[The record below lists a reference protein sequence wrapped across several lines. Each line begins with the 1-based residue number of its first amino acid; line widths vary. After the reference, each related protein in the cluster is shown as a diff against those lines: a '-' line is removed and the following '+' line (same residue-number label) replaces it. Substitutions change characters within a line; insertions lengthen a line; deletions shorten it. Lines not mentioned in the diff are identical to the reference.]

1 LASQRSKSCGSC
13 VSRRLT
19 ESSVA
24 IITISRMFG
33 SGGSEVAQLVADRLG
48 WTLLDNAVVDAV
60 AERIGATPAEVAS
73 REERLPSMVER
84 LASAMAL
91 SSQEWISP
99 MTDAKLPPSDERLVE
114 VTKRVVEEAV
124 ARGPVVVVG
133 RGAQSQLAA
142 RSDALH
148 VFCYAQRAALIA
160 RTAEREKVSREEA
173 AKLVDETNKHREE
186 WVRKHWSRSWR
197 AHENYHIALDTEWF
211 GIRPAAELVVQ
222 VARQRFTATG
232 RGS

>member
-1 LASQRSKSCGSC
+1 M
-13 VSRRLT
+13 
-19 ESSVA
+19 A
-24 IITISRMFG
+24 IITISRMYG
-33 SGGSEVAQLVADRLG
+33 SGGSEVAKLVAEQLG

-91 SSQEWISP
+91 TSQEWLTP
-99 MTDAKLPPSDERLVE
+99 MADAKLPPTDERLVE
-114 VTKRVVEEAV
+114 VTRRVVEEAV

-133 RGAQSQLAA
+133 RGAQSMLAA

-148 VFCYAQRAALIA
+148 VFCYAPRPALIA
-160 RTAEREKVSREEA
+160 RAIERDKVSPEEA
-173 AKLVDETNKHREE
+173 AKLVDGTNKHREE

-197 AHENYHIALDTEWF
+197 AHENYHMSIDTEWF
-211 GIRPAAELVVQ
+211 GVQPASELVIE
-222 VARQRFTATG
+222 VARRRF
-232 RGS
+232 GSPLKVH

>member
-1 LASQRSKSCGSC
+1 M
-13 VSRRLT
+13 
-19 ESSVA
+19 A
-24 IITISRMFG
+24 IITISRMYG
-33 SGGSEVAQLVADRLG
+33 SGGSEVARLVADDLG

-99 MTDAKLPPSDERLVE
+99 MTDARLPPSDERLVE
-114 VTKRVVEEAV
+114 VTTRVVEEAV

-133 RGAQSQLAA
+133 RGAQSMLAA
-142 RSDALH
+142 RADALH
-148 VFCYAQRAALIA
+148 VFCYAPRQALIA
-160 RTAEREKVSREEA
+160 RAAAREHVAPEEA
-173 AKLVDETNKHREE
+173 ARLVDATNKHRED

-197 AHENYHIALDTEWF
+197 AHENYHMSLDTEWF
-211 GIRPAAELVVQ
+211 GISAAAELVVQ
-222 VARQRFTATG
+222 VARRKFARTLPT
-232 RGS
+232 

>member
-1 LASQRSKSCGSC
+1 M
-13 VSRRLT
+13 
-19 ESSVA
+19 A
-24 IITISRMFG
+24 IVTISRMYG
-33 SGGSEVAQLVADRLG
+33 SGGSEVARLVAEDLG

-99 MTDAKLPPSDERLVE
+99 MADARLPPSDERLVE
-114 VTKRVVEEAV
+114 VTTRVVEEAV

-133 RGAQSQLAA
+133 RGAQSMLAA
-142 RSDALH
+142 RADALH
-148 VFCYAQRAALIA
+148 VFCYAPRPALIA
-160 RTAEREKVSREEA
+160 RAAAREKVTPEEA
-173 AKLVDETNKHREE
+173 ARLVEATNKRREE

-197 AHENYHIALDTEWF
+197 AHENYHLSLDTDWF
-211 GIRPAAELVVQ
+211 GIRAAADLIVQ
-222 VARQRFTATG
+222 VARRKFARTLPT
-232 RGS
+232 

>member
-1 LASQRSKSCGSC
+1 MPI
-13 VSRRLT
+13 V
-19 ESSVA
+19 
-24 IITISRMFG
+24 TISRMYG
-33 SGGSEVAQLVADRLG
+33 SGGSEVARLVAEDLG

-114 VTKRVVEEAV
+114 VTTRVVEEAV
-124 ARGPVVVVG
+124 AGGPVVVVG
-133 RGAQSQLAA
+133 RGAQSMLAA
-142 RSDALH
+142 RADALH
-148 VFCYAQRAALIA
+148 VFCYAPRKALIA
-160 RTAEREKVSREEA
+160 RAGAREKLAPEEA
-173 AKLVDETNKHREE
+173 ARLVDATNKHREE

-197 AHENYHIALDTEWF
+197 AHENYHMSLDTEWF
-211 GIRPAAELVVQ
+211 GIRAAADLVVQ
-222 VARQRFTATG
+222 VARLKFARTLHT
-232 RGS
+232 

>member
-1 LASQRSKSCGSC
+1 M
-13 VSRRLT
+13 
-19 ESSVA
+19 A
-24 IITISRMFG
+24 IVTISRMYG
-33 SGGSEVAQLVADRLG
+33 SGGSEVARLVAEDLG

-114 VTKRVVEEAV
+114 VTTRVVEEAV

-133 RGAQSQLAA
+133 RGAQSMLAA
-142 RSDALH
+142 RADALH
-148 VFCYAQRAALIA
+148 VFCYAPRPALIA
-160 RTAEREKVSREEA
+160 RAAAREKVTPEEA
-173 AKLVDETNKHREE
+173 ARLVEATNKRREE

-197 AHENYHIALDTEWF
+197 AHENYHLSLDTDWF
-211 GIRPAAELVVQ
+211 GIRTAADLIVQ
-222 VARQRFTATG
+222 IARRKFARTLPT
-232 RGS
+232 